1 MTDEPKASDSRR
13 AIWLRPARSG
23 RGPVPEH
30 SAEEIAQAATRLA
43 DAQGLT
49 AVTMRAVAAAIG
61 AAPASLYR
69 YIDTRGE
76 LLELMADQAVSEYSL
91 QEPETG
97 DPVAALLALGRQALD
112 IYRRHPWLLDIP
124 PANGL
129 PGPNALAVMD
139 HVLAILSATDLSGAA
154 KLELFGLFT
163 GAVRSFAQMEAD
175 QQRVGQD
182 TAAWQASVAAYLVE
196 VVTTGRYP
204 HLAAVLS
211 SPPAAGDP
219 GPQEPLF
226 DRAITRILS
235 GLLPAGRPHS
245 GPPGGPPTCREVT

>member
-1 MTDEPKASDSRR
+1 MTDEPRAGDSRR

-30 SAEEIAQAATRLA
+30 SAEEIARAAIELA
-43 DAQGLT
+43 DARGLA

-61 AAPASLYR
+61 TAPASLYR

-76 LLELMADQAVSEYSL
+76 LLELMADQAVGESPR
-91 QEPETG
+91 QEPDAV
-97 DPVAALLALGRQALD
+97 DPAAALLALGRQTLD

-124 PANGL
+124 PTGGL

-139 HVLAILSATDLSGAA
+139 HALAILNGTDLGGPA
-154 KLELFGLFT
+154 KLEVFGLFT

-175 QQRVGQD
+175 QRRAGQD

-196 VVTTGRYP
+196 VVATGRYP
-204 HLAAVLS
+204 NLAAVLS
-211 SPPAAGDP
+211 GPAVAGDP
-219 GPQEPLF
+219 VPQEPLF
-226 DRAITRILS
+226 DRAMTRILS
-235 GLLPAGRPHS
+235 GLLPPGRPHH
-245 GPPGGPPTCREVT
+245 GRRGGPTAGREVS